1 MNILTTGAG
10 GQLGNELRLLQ
21 GGTSHKWFNT
31 DVAELDIT
39 DMRAVEAYVEA
50 NSIDGVVNCAAYT
63 AVDKAET
70 DKALCTAINA
80 EAPAYLAAAVARR
93 GGWMVQIST
102 DYVFDGKGC
111 RPYREDDTPGP
122 QSVYGSTK
130 LAAETAV
137 ARICPQSA
145 IIRTSWLYS
154 TFGNNFVKTMLR
166 LGRERDSLGI
176 VADQVGTPTY
186 AADLAAAIMAMVGAG
201 IKPGVYHYSN
211 EGAATWYDFTKAIH
225 RIAGVEG
232 CKVSPIRTEEYPV
245 PAPRPYYSVLDKAK
259 VKRTYGIEIP
269 HWQDS
274 LAVCMA
280 KMEGGAA
287 R

>member
-21 GGTSHKWFNT
+21 GGNGHKWFNT

-166 LGRERDSLGI
+166 LGREKDSLGI

-186 AADLAAAIMAMVGAG
+186 AADLAAAIMAMVGTG